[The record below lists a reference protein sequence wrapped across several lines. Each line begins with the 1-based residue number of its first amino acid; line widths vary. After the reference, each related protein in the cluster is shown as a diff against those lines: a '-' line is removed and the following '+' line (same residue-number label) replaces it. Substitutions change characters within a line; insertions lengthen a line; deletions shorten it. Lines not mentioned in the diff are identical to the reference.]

1 MKAAVAANT
10 PSDVTVL
17 SLMLL
22 LLLLLVMLSVQ
33 TAAEEQWWLAAI
45 PAVTAQSGSICPL
58 VLSTVAAG
66 SSHRVIPLCSGKSGC
81 TSAMMAAMMAAMFL
95 QCKKRRNTG

>member
-1 MKAAVAANT
+1 MSSMKAAVAANT
-10 PSDVTVL
+10 PSDMTVL

-22 LLLLLVMLSVQ
+22 LLLLLFMLSVQ

-45 PAVTAQSGSICPL
+45 PAVTGQPGSICPP

-81 TSAMMAAMMAAMFL
+81 TSAMMAAMFL
-95 QCKKRRNTG
+95 QCKKRCNTG